1 MLQLVR
7 NPIEL
12 CSKLV
17 VSWLALRLAQG
28 KRVVSAR
35 LFCSKTRRPS
45 PRGSAA
51 SRHSRPTLQSLSP
64 PIDQVPA
71 ARTESLPVARSN
83 TGAVPRRPRGEAQL
97 ETMLDEDG
105 GRRGAG
111 GGVMCQAI
119 CAVQGSG
126 FIQGERE
133 VGQ

>member
-1 MLQLVR
+1 MALVDDFSSHSLLLSR
-7 NPIEL
+7 VPAE
-12 CSKLV
+12 S
-17 VSWLALRLAQG
+17 LAL
-28 KRVVSAR
+28 
-35 LFCSKTRRPS
+35 
-45 PRGSAA
+45 
-51 SRHSRPTLQSLSP
+51 
-64 PIDQVPA
+64 
-71 ARTESLPVARSN
+71 VARSN